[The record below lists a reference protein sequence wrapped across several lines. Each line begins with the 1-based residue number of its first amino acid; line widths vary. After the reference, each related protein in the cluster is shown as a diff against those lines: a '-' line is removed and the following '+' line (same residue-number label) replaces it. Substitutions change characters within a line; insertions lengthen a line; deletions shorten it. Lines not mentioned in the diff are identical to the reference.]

1 MNSKVFCVTGI
12 DTDIG
17 KTIATGL
24 VAKALLDKGVKVI
37 TQKMVQ
43 TGCTG
48 ISDDI
53 VVHRKLMGMELLDID
68 YEGLTCPYLFS
79 EPCSPHLAA
88 RLDDRSI
95 DINTIKKSTQ
105 LLLQQFDLVL
115 LEGAGGLSV
124 PLTKD
129 FTLLDYLEREKY
141 PLILVS
147 SSKLG
152 SINHT
157 LNALELA
164 RLRNLEVCAIIYNSF
179 HGGDERIEQDSKLV
193 IERYMEKFGFTGPV
207 IELKKLSAYDKR
219 VVEFPDFAKVVTEVP
234 TRLS

>member
-1 MNSKVFCVTGI
+1 MINRVFCVTGI

-24 VAKALLDKGVKVI
+24 VAKALLDKGVKVV

-53 VVHRKLMGMELLDID
+53 VVHRKIMEIELLDID
-68 YEGLTCPYLFS
+68 YDGLTCPYLFS

-88 RLDDRSI
+88 QLDGQAI
-95 DINTIKKSTQ
+95 DINVIRDSTL

-124 PLTKD
+124 PLTED
-129 FTLLDYLEREKY
+129 GTLLDYLEMEKY

-164 RLRNLEVCAIIYNSF
+164 KIRNLEVSAIIYNSAYSE
-179 HGGDERIEQDSKLV
+179 DERIKQDSKLV
-193 IERYMEKFGFTGPV
+193 FERYMEKFGFTGPV
-207 IELKKLSAYDKR
+207 IELKNLSEYDKMT
-219 VVEFPDFAKVVTEVP
+219 VDLPDFAAAVENQK
-234 TRLS
+234 

>member
-24 VAKALLDKGVKVI
+24 VAKALLNKGVKVI

-68 YEGLTCPYLFS
+68 YAGLTCPYLFS

-88 RLDDRSI
+88 RLDGRSI

-164 RLRNLEVCAIIYNSF
+164 KLRNLKVCAVIYNSF
-179 HGGDERIEQDSKLV
+179 HGGDKRIEQDSKLV

-207 IELKKLSAYDKR
+207 IELKKISEYDKR
-219 VVEFPDFAKVVTEVP
+219 VVEFPDFAKVVENHK
-234 TRLS
+234 